1 MRRVLHILS
10 RPDDELSR
18 EIISSQQAGGKV
30 EVIIVD
36 LTSPSLDYGQL
47 LQEIFKADSIEVW

>member
-1 MRRVLHILS
+1 
-10 RPDDELSR
+10 LSR

-36 LTSPSLDYGQL
+36 LTNPALDYGQL
-47 LQEIFKADSIEVW
+47 LQAIFKADSIEVW